1 MAVRAELQLG
11 IRNFQSNLKTARR
24 DLRRETG
31 AMKREAGSVG
41 AALSSGVGKMAASLG
56 VGLGAAGIARGIKES
71 LQYADDIA
79 DLTEKLN
86 ENAETLQKVDFV
98 AQQTASVGIDQV
110 TKAMLR
116 LERSFGD
123 LESSRISDALER
135 VGLTAGE
142 ISRLP
147 LDEKLIRLS
156 DAFKEAR
163 ETGVGLSDFQ
173 ELLGR
178 NAQELIPLLNQSGDA
193 LREMFADAPA
203 LAGEMI
209 TQMAILNDQFDATVA
224 KAKSSGMGIVG
235 AFGGIGQFLSDVFSE
250 GSIDKA
256 FEKVGERQVEALQR
270 IRDRSE
276 SKANT
281 ADALEAS
288 RENEEAIQAEAAAA
302 KELEK
307 AMEAIAKIREGM
319 AADAL
324 ELLPPEERI
333 AALKAQLD
341 SFVGEKMSPFGLNF
355 EESLAGMEALAK
367 SREGNANLPATGQ
380 NSALEVFEWLE
391 KAKELVEEIGDLEE
405 GISDGLAKLREE
417 AAAGTFAMMSP
428 EEQARLLRDQLS
440 ASLGV
445 DVTGGADIE
454 NSLKA
459 LSDEAKKA
467 RESGDRAAEEAA
479 LERLTAAQDQ
489 AMELEK
495 LSSQLA
501 PEESM
506 AAATETAMG
515 SVGRL
520 YQQLFNV
527 DPAKES
533 AESLKKI
540 ETESQKQARLLDQIL
555 TKMDID
561 PAPVQFNNF

>member
-11 IRNFQSNLKTARR
+11 IRNFQQNLKTARR
-24 DLRRETG
+24 DVRRETS
-31 AMKREAGSVG
+31 AMKRDAGSVG
-41 AALSSGVGKMAASLG
+41 TSLVSGMRGVGASLG
-56 VGLGAAGIARGIKES
+56 LGLGAAGMARGIKDS

-86 ENAETLQKVDFV
+86 EQAETLQKVDFV

-209 TQMAILNDQFDATVA
+209 TQMAIMNDQFDATIA
-224 KAKSSGMGIVG
+224 KAKSFGMGRVG
-235 AFGGIGQFLSDVFSE
+235 ALGGIGQFVSDIISE
-250 GSIDKA
+250 GGVEEAYIKA
-256 FEKVGERQVEALQR
+256 GERQLEALQR
-270 IRDRSE
+270 IQERADT
-276 SKANT
+276 KQAT
-281 ADALEAS
+281 ADALESA
-288 RENEEAIQAEAAAA
+288 RENEAAIKEEAAAA

-307 AMEAIAKIREGM
+307 AMAAIAKIRADM
-319 AADAL
+319 AAEDL
-324 ELLPPEERI
+324 ELLPPAERV
-333 AALKAQLD
+333 AALQSQLE
-341 SFVGEKMSPFGLNF
+341 SFVSEKMSPFGLNF
-355 EESLAGMEALAK
+355 EESIAGMEALAR
-367 SREGNANLPATGQ
+367 SRQASGNLPATGQ

-391 KAKELVEEIGDLEE
+391 QARDMVEEIGDLQD
-405 GISDGLAKLREE
+405 GLADGLAKLREE
-417 AAAGTFAMMSP
+417 AASGAFELMTP

-445 DVTGGADIE
+445 DVSSGADIE
-454 NSLKA
+454 NGLKA
-459 LSDEAKKA
+459 LQDEARKA
-467 RESGDRAAEEAA
+467 REAGDRGLEEAA
-479 LERLTAAQDQ
+479 LERLVAAQDQ
-489 AMELEK
+489 AMELDK

-506 AAATETAMG
+506 ATATETAMG

-533 AESLKKI
+533 ADSLKKI
-540 ETESQKQARLLDQIL
+540 EVEAVKQIDRLDKIL
-555 TKMDID
+555 TKMDT
-561 PAPVQFNNF
+561 PPEPVRFNNF